1 MDEVQEMKVEP
12 KPVKM
17 ESSSDSTKIENT
29 SKGTEILLS
38 VFNIYVDIL

>member
-17 ESSSDSTKIENT
+17 ESASTKIENT
-29 SKGTEILLS
+29 TKGTEIFLS